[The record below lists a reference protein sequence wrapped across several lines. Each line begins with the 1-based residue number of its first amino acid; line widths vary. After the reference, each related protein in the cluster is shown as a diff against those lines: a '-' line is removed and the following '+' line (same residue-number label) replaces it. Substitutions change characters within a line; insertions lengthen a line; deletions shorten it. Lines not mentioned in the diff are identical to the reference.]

1 MKLKDVNVGSALMF
15 GAGVVALVYGTHKA
29 KQAKKAAKIL
39 DETVDRLSEM
49 TVVEVQDAVI
59 QAAADKAAEKA
70 AKEAVET
77 VRKDIDA
84 RVRATVTAAHED
96 VETETRNRLAKELER
111 DFDMEKLALKVEKRA
126 TAAVVDKFMSSL
138 DDYVEPITEHI
149 LTAVRKKR

>member
-39 DETVDRLSEM
+39 DETAEKLAEM

-59 QAAADKAAEKA
+59 QAAAEKAAERA
-70 AKEAVET
+70 AKEAIET

-84 RVRATVTAAHED
+84 RVRTAVNAAHED
-96 VETETRNRLAKELER
+96 VEEEARKKLAKELER

-126 TAAVVDKFMSSL
+126 TGAIVDKFMSNL

-149 LTAVRKKR
+149 LNAVKKKR